1 VADLRVAIVGGG
13 IGGLTTAV
21 ALARAGIGAD
31 VYEQAPELG
40 EVGAGMGLWPNA
52 MRAFATLGLAE
63 AVLSLAGGPIGL
75 GLRRPDGRWQMRRSA
90 DEVQAR
96 WGAAFAC
103 VHRAELH
110 ALLVNSLDHATIH
123 LGARCTGFDQ
133 HDGGVRV
140 HFDGAP
146 DVQADVLV
154 GADGVHSVVR
164 SALSSPARLRYR
176 GYTNWRGTTRPGS
189 VALVSEGM
197 DTWGRGGHFG
207 LQPTS
212 GERIL
217 WYAGLNAGE
226 GETDGEHTRDRL
238 LAAFGDWHEP
248 IAAVIDAT
256 PQANL
261 IRNDIYDAWPSRTWT
276 RGPVAL
282 VGDAIHPMTPDL
294 GQGACQAIVDATTL
308 AACLAETSDVP
319 RALAAYQG
327 RRRRTAA
334 IATLF
339 SRHWGG
345 AAQWDGRFKCALRD
359 TAMRTMPLSL
369 QLRQLDLV
377 IERPA

>member
-1 VADLRVAIVGGG
+1 MADLRVAIVGGG

-31 VYEQAPELG
+31 VYEQAPELA

-52 MRAFATLGLAE
+52 MRAFGTLGLAE

>member
-1 VADLRVAIVGGG
+1 MADLRVAIVGGG

-21 ALARAGIGAD
+21 ALARAGISAD
-31 VYEQAPELG
+31 VYEQAPELA

-52 MRAFATLGLAE
+52 MRAFGTLGLAE

-261 IRNDIYDAWPSRTWT
+261 IRNDIYDAWPR
-276 RGPVAL
+276 R
-282 VGDAIHPMTPDL
+282 
-294 GQGACQAIVDATTL
+294 AT
-308 AACLAETSDVP
+308 CLAPSPLTKGAGGGPP
-319 RALAAYQG
+319 RSPPCS
-327 RRRRTAA
+327 R
-334 IATLF
+334 AT
-339 SRHWGG
+339 G
-345 AAQWDGRFKCALRD
+345 AAPRSGTDDSSALCETPRCERCRSHSSSANSTSSSND
-359 TAMRTMPLSL
+359 PRSRRPRRNRISPTQASGPGPAPAA
-369 QLRQLDLV
+369 LDW
-377 IERPA
+377 PAVEPALP